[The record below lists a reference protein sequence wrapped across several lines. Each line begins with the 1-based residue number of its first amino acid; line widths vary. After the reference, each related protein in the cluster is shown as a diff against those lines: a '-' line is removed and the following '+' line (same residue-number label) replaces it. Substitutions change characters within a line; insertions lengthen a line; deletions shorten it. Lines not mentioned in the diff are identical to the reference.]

1 MKLKRER
8 GEAVEENGR
17 VSVVGHT
24 EQTLHKIAVS
34 ALQPPLLPP
43 FPPLKEIL
51 TFPEIRNLPEGRG
64 LILWTCHVPQLR
76 CRILVKQISF
86 VAFIMKL
93 YTGKCIL
100 SLSIIIVGRKKFER
114 ILRSFLSIRS
124 ISLSYSISRFEVYF
138 ISGMDL

>member
-1 MKLKRER
+1 MINLRKLRDEVEERER

-86 VAFIMKL
+86 VAFIMKCCARGNVF
-93 YTGKCIL
+93 YH
-100 SLSIIIVGRKKFER
+100 
-114 ILRSFLSIRS
+114 
-124 ISLSYSISRFEVYF
+124 
-138 ISGMDL
+138 